1 MNLVQGPESKVNI
14 ALNFMDIEMS
24 GLSKAKVYKASGF
37 NEPSKLDFIDFRF
50 KTPRLVIDGPYRS
63 KGRILVL
70 PIIGNGTSH
79 MQLGMLRFFMYW
91 GGQFFVG
98 FIKYFMQGLVHFL

>member
-14 ALNFMDIEMS
+14 ALNFTNIQMR

-37 NEPSKLDFIDFRF
+37 NEPSKLDIIDFRF
-50 KTPRLVIDGPYRS
+50 KTPKLMIDGPYTS

-70 PIIGNGTSH
+70 PIVGNGISH
-79 MQLGMLRFFMYW
+79 MQLGMLEFFKGWKIFY
-91 GGQFFVG
+91 
-98 FIKYFMQGLVHFL
+98 